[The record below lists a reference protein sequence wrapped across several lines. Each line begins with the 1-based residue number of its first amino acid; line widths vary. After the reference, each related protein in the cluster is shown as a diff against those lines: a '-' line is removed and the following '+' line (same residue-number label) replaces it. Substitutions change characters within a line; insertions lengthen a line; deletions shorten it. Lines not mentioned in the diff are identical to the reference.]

1 LSDDAGFVAGG
12 ENAGDIDDLAASR
25 PWRERQPSPGD
36 GGDDER
42 KRYGPVIVADE
53 SEGSAQTSTLS
64 RRF

>member
-1 LSDDAGFVAGG
+1 LSDYDGFVA

-42 KRYGPVIVADE
+42 KR
-53 SEGSAQTSTLS
+53 
-64 RRF
+64 